1 MAKKLSIKIDTI
13 NFDIDVDDAFAEFL
27 TKSMQKDFNLEGN
40 NELKELLQAYVRK
53 NYALFNLEKEHNT
66 LNNRVETLLEG

>member
-1 MAKKLSIKIDTI
+1 MAKKLSNKIDTI

-27 TKSMQKDFNLEGN
+27 VKAMQKDFNLEGN

-53 NYALFNLEKEHNT
+53 NYALFNLEKEHST
-66 LNNRVETLLEG
+66 LNTRVETLLEG